1 MEKMSETIVA
11 KGQPI
16 PGDPEKKGWLFK
28 WTNYLKGYQRRWFV
42 LSNGLLSYYRN
53 QAEMAHTCR
62 GTISLLGALIH
73 TADSCTFVISNGG
86 TQTFHIRAHDE
97 VERQSWVTA
106 LELAKAKAIRAQ
118 ESDDDEDQMFHDL
131 RTCSELVARHGAAL
145 QRSLVD
151 METPPTDTTKQ
162 VSERATLFRISCNA
176 MMNACSE
183 FMSAAAASSARMSRA
198 LQHEREQ
205 KMRLQEVV
213 EQLARQHDNLEKT
226 VTARNTSQPGG
237 NGSGQGNETEDE
249 DHEFFDAVEE
259 GVSTNMD
266 DANSFVIKVPVNRK
280 NKVKSGESSDESEGE
295 SVTETQ
301 QVIFVED
308 KERTESAM
316 GGTEAET
323 TAEGEAIVPK
333 TQDIVVWPHV
343 AAAQI
348 VPIDGHPRRTR
359 VPDKPNY
366 PLSLWSIMKNCIG
379 KELSKIPIPVNF
391 SEPLSMLQ
399 RLTEDYEYSSVLD
412 QAAKFSDPAQQLAYV
427 AAFTVSSYATTACR
441 TNKPFN
447 PLLGETYECDRMADL
462 GWRAISEQASTLHPH
477 LLAEQIHSTFL
488 VMLFGFWVSHHPPM
502 VAQFCEGQAGWQCWQ
517 EFTMTTKFRG
527 KYLQVIPLGGASAMF
542 PSSGNKYTWRKWRHW
557 SRVQV
562 SHHPPSSAQHCE
574 GAAGWLCHQN
584 IAVTSRFRGQFIT
597 VDPEAESCISFPNN
611 SSYYWKKV
619 TTTVHNIIV
628 GKLWVDNHGDMDI
641 VGESGPATG
650 YVAHLKYLPYGY
662 FSKDTQRKV
671 TGVIKDP
678 QGVPRYVLQ
687 GHWDSRVEV
696 APVTSTSADNTVC
709 KTGKFTVAWERV
721 AAPPDSD
728 KWYNFTLLAAQ
739 LNEFEEGV
747 APTDSRRRPDQRLME
762 EGLRCPR
769 RASNICAICTR
780 TATGT
785 ASGARTG
792 APAPTSSSR
801 RRAPSARSRWETCHR
816 IESQSSVS
824 L

>member
-1 MEKMSETIVA
+1 MSDVIVP
-11 KGQPI
+11 KGQPV
-16 PGDPEKKGWLFK
+16 PGEPEKKGWLFK

-118 ESDDDEDQMFHDL
+118 ESDDDEDQMSSGQAVVGGTDGEGEDAGGIARELAARFHDL

-151 METPPTDTTKQ
+151 LEIPPTDTTKQ

-183 FMSAAAASSARMSRA
+183 FMSAAAASSARMNRA
-198 LQHEREQ
+198 LQHERDQ

-226 VTARNTSQPGG
+226 VTARSTPHTGG
-237 NGSGQGNETEDE
+237 NGSGQGNDTEDE
-249 DHEFFDAVEE
+249 DHEFFDAMEE
-259 GVSTNMD
+259 GVSSAMD
-266 DANSFVIKVPVNRK
+266 DKTSFVIKVPVNRK

-295 SVTETQ
+295 TVTETQ

-308 KERTESAM
+308 KERAESAM
-316 GGTEAET
+316 GGAEAAAVDNAVDKEQ
-323 TAEGEAIVPK
+323 P
-333 TQDIVVWPHV
+333 DIKIWPHV
-343 AAAQI
+343 SEADPRAGA
-348 VPIDGHPRRTR
+348 VEGHPRRTR

-399 RLTEDYEYSSVLD
+399 RLTEDYEYSSILD
-412 QAAKFSDPAQQLAYV
+412 QAATCSDPAQQ
-427 AAFTVSSYATTACR
+427 TT
-441 TNKPFN
+441 KPFN

-462 GWRAISEQASTLHPH
+462 GWRSISEQ
-477 LLAEQIHSTFL
+477 
-488 VMLFGFWVSHHPPM
+488 VSHHPPM
-502 VAQFCEGQAGWQCWQ
+502 VAQFCEGVSGWQCWQ

-527 KYLQVIPLGGASAMF
+527 KYLQVIPLGAAYAHF
-542 PSSGNKYTWRKWRHW
+542 TASGNKYTWR
-557 SRVQV
+557 
-562 SHHPPSSAQHCE
+562 
-574 GAAGWLCHQN
+574 
-584 IAVTSRFRGQFIT
+584 
-597 VDPEAESCISFPNN
+597 
-611 SSYYWKKV
+611 KV

-628 GKLWVDNHGDMDI
+628 GRLWVDNHGDMDI
-641 VGESGPATG
+641 AGEAGPAAG

-662 FSKDTQRKV
+662 FSKDAQRKV
-671 TGVIKDP
+671 TGVVKDP
-678 QGVPRYVLQ
+678 AGVPRYVLQ
-687 GHWDSRVEV
+687 GHWDGRVEL
-696 APVTSTSADNTVC
+696 APVTSASPDNTVC
-709 KTGKFTVAWERV
+709 KTGKFVPAWSRV
-721 AAPPDSD
+721 PAPPDSER
-728 KWYNFTLLAAQ
+728 WYNFTLLAAQ
-739 LNEFEEGV
+739 LNEPEPDAAAEAAAARAQPPP
-747 APTDSRRRPDQRLME
+747 APPRPL
-762 EGLRCPR
+762 GS
-769 RASNICAICTR
+769 RASPPPANRACATCTSI
-780 TATGT
+780 ATGT
-785 ASGARTG
+785 ARSARTG
-792 APAPTSSSR
+792 VTAPTSSS
-801 RRAPSARSRWETCHR
+801 AAVVSIEPTIFFYDIFSTDGSETKRNCSCVKKDKK
-816 IESQSSVS
+816 IFEYKAITSVS
-824 L
+824 C

>member
-1 MEKMSETIVA
+1 MSDVIVP
-11 KGQPI
+11 KGQPVA
-16 PGDPEKKGWLFK
+16 GDPEKKGWLFK

-106 LELAKAKAIRAQ
+106 LELAKAKAMLVRAQ
-118 ESDDDEDQMFHDL
+118 ESDDDEDQISGGVVVVGSGDGEGEDAGGIARELAARFHDL

-151 METPPTDTTKQ
+151 LEIPPSDTTNQ

-183 FMSAAAASSARMSRA
+183 FMSTAAASSARLSRA

-205 KMRLQEVV
+205 KIRLQEVV
-213 EQLARQHDNLEKT
+213 EQLARQHDSLEKT
-226 VTARNTSQPGG
+226 AMGQNTSHSGG

-259 GVSTNMD
+259 GVTSTMD
-266 DANSFVIKVPVNRK
+266 DKTSFVIKVPVNRK
-280 NKVKSGESSDESEGE
+280 NKEKSGESSDESEGE
-295 SVTETQ
+295 TVTETQ

-308 KERTESAM
+308 QERAEGSM
-316 GGTEAET
+316 GGAEP
-323 TAEGEAIVPK
+323 GEDAAAASKAPGK
-333 TQDIVVWPHV
+333 EQDIVVWPHV
-343 AAAQI
+343 SQAAGGRA
-348 VPIDGHPRRTR
+348 RRTR

-399 RLTEDYEYSSVLD
+399 RLTEDYEYSMILD
-412 QAAKFSDPAQQLAYV
+412 QAAKFTDPAQQLAYV

-447 PLLGETYECDRMADL
+447 PLLGETFECDRMADL
-462 GWRAISEQASTLHPH
+462 GWRSISEQVL
-477 LLAEQIHSTFL
+477 
-488 VMLFGFWVSHHPPM
+488 HHPP
-502 VAQFCEGQAGWQCWQ
+502 
-517 EFTMTTKFRG
+517 T
-527 KYLQVIPLGGASAMF
+527 SAL
-542 PSSGNKYTWRKWRHW
+542 
-557 SRVQV
+557 
-562 SHHPPSSAQHCE
+562 HCE
-574 GAAGWLCHQN
+574 GGAWHCAQQV
-584 IAVTSRFRGQFIT
+584 AVSSRFRGQFISI
-597 VDPEAESCISFPNN
+597 DPDALCCVLFKASGST
-611 SSYYWKKV
+611 YYWTKV
-619 TTTVHNIIV
+619 STTVHNIIV

-641 VGESGPATG
+641 KGEAGPAAG
-650 YVAHLKYLPYGY
+650 YVAHVKYLPYGY

-671 TGVIKDP
+671 TGVVKDP

-696 APVTSTSADNTVC
+696 APVTSASADNTVC
-709 KTGKFTVAWERV
+709 KTGKFVLAWERV
-721 AAPPDSD
+721 PAPPDSD
-728 KWYNFTLLAAQ
+728 RWYNFTLLAAQ
-739 LNEFEEGV
+739 LNEPEEGV
-747 APTDSRRRPDQRLME
+747 APTDSRLRPDQRLME
-762 EGLRCPR
+762 EGLWDEANVEKLRLEEKQR
-769 RASNICAICTR
+769 
-780 TATGT
+780 
-785 ASGARTG
+785 GARRQLEAAAEAAAARG
-792 APAPTSSSR
+792 LPAPAP
-801 RRAPSARSRWETCHR
+801 APRPAWFARQAAPAHAHLRHLYTHR
-816 IESQSSVS
+816 YWDCKARQDWAACPDIF
-824 L
+824 

>member
-1 MEKMSETIVA
+1 MSDTIVA
-11 KGQPI
+11 KGQTI

-118 ESDDDEDQMFHDL
+118 ESDDDEDQISTGVVVVGSGEGEGEDAGGIARELAARFHDL

-151 METPPTDTTKQ
+151 LEIPPTDTTKQ

-226 VTARNTSQPGG
+226 VTARSTSQPGG
-237 NGSGQGNETEDE
+237 NGTGQGHNEPEDE
-249 DHEFFDAVEE
+249 DHEFFDAMEE
-259 GVSTNMD
+259 GFSSNMD
-266 DANSFVIKVPVNRK
+266 EKTSFVIKVPV
-280 NKVKSGESSDESEGE
+280 
-295 SVTETQ
+295 
-301 QVIFVED
+301 IFVED
-308 KERTESAM
+308 KHERPESAM
-316 GGTEAET
+316 GGVEADPN
-323 TAEGEAIVPK
+323 ASALVPK
-333 TQDIVVWPHV
+333 VAEKDEDIKVWPHV
-343 AAAQI
+343 SQAQGLL
-348 VPIDGHPRRTR
+348 DGHPRRTR

-399 RLTEDYEYSSVLD
+399 RLTEEYEYSSILD
-412 QAAKFSDPAQQLAYV
+412 QAAKFDDPAQQLAYV
-427 AAFTVSSYATTACR
+427 AAFTVSSYASTACR

-447 PLLGETYECDRMADL
+447 PLLGETFECDRMSDL
-462 GWRAISEQASTLHPH
+462 GWRAISEQ
-477 LLAEQIHSTFL
+477 
-488 VMLFGFWVSHHPPM
+488 VSHHPPM

-527 KYLQVIPLGGASAMF
+527 KYLQIIPLGGASAMF
-542 PSSGNKYTWRKWRHW
+542 PSSGNKYTWR
-557 SRVQV
+557 
-562 SHHPPSSAQHCE
+562 
-574 GAAGWLCHQN
+574 
-584 IAVTSRFRGQFIT
+584 
-597 VDPEAESCISFPNN
+597 
-611 SSYYWKKV
+611 KV

-641 VGESGPATG
+641 VGEAGPAAG

-671 TGVIKDP
+671 TGVINDP

-721 AAPPDSD
+721 AAPEDSD

-739 LNEFEEGV
+739 LNEPEEGV

-762 EGLRCPR
+762 EGLWDDANAEKLRLEEKQRAAR
-769 RASNICAICTR
+769 RELEAA
-780 TATGT
+780 AED
-785 ASGARTG
+785 AAARG
-792 APAPTSSSR
+792 LAAPPAPRPLWFSR
-801 RRAPSARSRWETCHR
+801 QAVSAHAAQPQPHLRHLYTHRYWDCKRRQDWAACPD
-816 IESQSSVS
+816 IF
-824 L
+824 

>member
-1 MEKMSETIVA
+1 MFSNKNIEFARKMSDVIVP

-118 ESDDDEDQMFHDL
+118 ESDDDEDQMTTGTVAVGSNEGDSEDAGGIARELAARFHDL
-131 RTCSELVARHGAAL
+131 RTCSELVTRHGAAL

-151 METPPTDTTKQ
+151 LETPPTDTTNQ

-183 FMSAAAASSARMSRA
+183 FMSAAAASSRRMSRA
-198 LQHEREQ
+198 LQHERDQ
-205 KMRLQEVV
+205 KLRLQEVV
-213 EQLARQHDNLEKT
+213 EQLARQHDTLEKT
-226 VTARNTSQPGG
+226 VNARTTPHPGG
-237 NGSGQGNETEDE
+237 NGTNQGNETEDE

-259 GVSTNMD
+259 GVSSNMD
-266 DANSFVIKVPVNRK
+266 DKTSFVIKVPVNRK

-295 SVTETQ
+295 TVTETQ

-308 KERTESAM
+308 KERAESAM
-316 GGTEAET
+316 GGS
-323 TAEGEAIVPK
+323 EGGAPARD
-333 TQDIVVWPHV
+333 QDIVVWPHV
-343 AAAQI
+343 SQ
-348 VPIDGHPRRTR
+348 VVSSVDGHPRRLR

-399 RLTEDYEYSSVLD
+399 RLTEDYEYSSILD
-412 QAAKFSDPAQQLAYV
+412 EAAKFTDPAQQLAYV

-447 PLLGETYECDRMADL
+447 PLLGETYECDRMSDL
-462 GWRAISEQASTLHPH
+462 GWRSISEQ
-477 LLAEQIHSTFL
+477 
-488 VMLFGFWVSHHPPM
+488 VSHHPPM
-502 VAQFCEGQAGWQCWQ
+502 VAQFTEGQAGWQCWQ

-527 KYLQVIPLGGASAMF
+527 KYLQIIPLGGASAMF
-542 PSSGNKYTWRKWRHW
+542 VSSGNKYTWR
-557 SRVQV
+557 
-562 SHHPPSSAQHCE
+562 
-574 GAAGWLCHQN
+574 
-584 IAVTSRFRGQFIT
+584 
-597 VDPEAESCISFPNN
+597 
-611 SSYYWKKV
+611 KV

-641 VGESGPATG
+641 VGEAGPAAG

-671 TGVIKDP
+671 TGVVKDP

-696 APVTSTSADNTVC
+696 APVTSTSPDNTVC

-721 AAPPDSD
+721 PAPPDSD

-739 LNEFEEGV
+739 LNEPEPGV
-747 APTDSRRRPDQRLME
+747 APTDSRLRPDQRLME
-762 EGLRCPR
+762 EGLWDEANAEKLRLEEKQR
-769 RASNICAICTR
+769 
-780 TATGT
+780 
-785 ASGARTG
+785 GARRQLEAAAEAAAARG
-792 APAPTSSSR
+792 AAAPHGPAPLWFTR
-801 RRAPSARSRWETCHR
+801 DARAAPSAHPQLRHVYNHR
-816 IESQSSVS
+816 YWDCKRRQDWTGCPDIF
-824 L
+824 

>member
-1 MEKMSETIVA
+1 MSDAIVP

-16 PGDPEKKGWLFK
+16 SGDPEKKGWLFK

-118 ESDDDEDQMFHDL
+118 ESDDDEDQIGSNAVAISGVGEADGEDAGGIARELAARFHDL
-131 RTCSELVARHGAAL
+131 RTCSELVARHGAVL

-151 METPPTDTTKQ
+151 LEIPPSDITIQ
-162 VSERATLFRISCNA
+162 VAERATLFRISCNA

-183 FMSAAAASSARMSRA
+183 FMSAAAASTARMSRA

-226 VTARNTSQPGG
+226 VTARSTPHSGG

-249 DHEFFDAVEE
+249 DHEFFDAMEE
-259 GVSTNMD
+259 GVSSNAD
-266 DANSFVIKVPVNRK
+266 DKTAFVMKVPVNRK
-280 NKVKSGESSDESEGE
+280 SKVKSGESSDESEGE
-295 SVTETQ
+295 TVTETQ
-301 QVIFVED
+301 QVVFVKD
-308 KERTESAM
+308 KEGENM
-316 GGTEAET
+316 GGVSEEAAST
-323 TAEGEAIVPK
+323 VTKPK
-333 TQDIVVWPHV
+333 EDIKVWPHV
-343 AAAQI
+343 SQ
-348 VPIDGHPRRTR
+348 VVSMVDGHTRRSR

-399 RLTEDYEYSSVLD
+399 RLTEDYEYSYILD
-412 QAAKFSDPAQQLAYV
+412 EAAKFSDPAQQLAYV
-427 AAFTVSSYATTACR
+427 AAFTISAYATTSNR

-447 PLLGETYECDRMADL
+447 PLLGETYECDRMTDL
-462 GWRAISEQASTLHPH
+462 GWRSISEQV
-477 LLAEQIHSTFL
+477 IHY
-488 VMLFGFWVSHHPPM
+488 PPTCA
-502 VAQFCEGQAGWQCWQ
+502 VFTEG
-517 EFTMTTKFRG
+517 M
-527 KYLQVIPLGGASAMF
+527 
-542 PSSGNKYTWRKWRHW
+542 SGWRHTQQW
-557 SRVQV
+557 SI
-562 SHHPPSSAQHCE
+562 S
-574 GAAGWLCHQN
+574 
-584 IAVTSRFRGQFIT
+584 SRFRGQYVTISPDT
-597 VDPEAESCISFPNN
+597 SCHIVFTLTGNKY
-611 SSYYWKKV
+611 SYQKV

-641 VGESGPATG
+641 KGEAGPAKG
-650 YVAHLKYLPYGY
+650 YVAHLKYLPYAY

-671 TGVIKDP
+671 TGVINDP
-678 QGVPRYVLQ
+678 KGVPRYVLQ
-687 GHWDSRVEV
+687 GYWDSRVEV
-696 APVTSTSADNTVC
+696 APVTSASADGTQC
-709 KTGKFTVAWERV
+709 TTGKFVVAWERV
-721 AAPPDSD
+721 PAPPDSD

-739 LNEFEEGV
+739 LNEHESGV
-747 APTDSRRRPDQRLME
+747 APTDSRLRPDQRLME
-762 EGLRCPR
+762 EGLWNEANEEKLRLEEKQRTKR
-769 RASNICAICTR
+769 RELEA
-780 TATGT
+780 ATEAAAAAGQ
-785 ASGARTG
+785 
-792 APAPTSSSR
+792 PAPPSPRPLWFSR
-801 RRAPSARSRWETCHR
+801 ESVGSPGNPHLCHMYNHRYWECKKR
-816 IESQSSVS
+816 QEWAGCPDIF
-824 L
+824 

>member
-1 MEKMSETIVA
+1 MSDAVVP

-42 LSNGLLSYYRN
+42 LSSGLLSYYRN

-86 TQTFHIRAHDE
+86 TQTFYIRAQDE

-106 LELAKAKAIRAQ
+106 LELAKAKAIRA
-118 ESDDDEDQMFHDL
+118 SDDDEDQMSSGAVVVGGGEGEGEDAGRIDRELAARFHDL
-131 RTCSELVARHGAAL
+131 RTCSELVARHGTSL
-145 QRSLVD
+145 QRSLAD
-151 METPPTDTTKQ
+151 LEIPPTDTAKQ

-183 FMSAAAASSARMSRA
+183 FMNAATASGTRLNRA
-198 LQHEREQ
+198 LQHERDQ

-226 VTARNTSQPGG
+226 VTARNTSHTGG
-237 NGSGQGNETEDE
+237 NGSGTGNETEDE
-249 DHEFFDAVEE
+249 DHEFFDAMEE
-259 GVSTNMD
+259 GVSTTMD
-266 DANSFVIKVPVNRK
+266 DKTSFVIKVPVNRK

-295 SVTETQ
+295 TVTETQ

-308 KERTESAM
+308 KERAESAM
-316 GGTEAET
+316 GGAEA
-323 TAEGEAIVPK
+323 GIVATK
-333 TQDIVVWPHV
+333 ASDKEQNFKVWPHV
-343 AAAQI
+343 SQ
-348 VPIDGHPRRTR
+348 VTSSIDGRARRVC

-399 RLTEDYEYSSVLD
+399 RLTEEYEYSSVLD
-412 QAAKFSDPAQQLAYV
+412 QAAQFTDPAQQLAYV
-427 AAFTVSSYATTACR
+427 AAFTVSSYATTSCR

-447 PLLGETYECDRMADL
+447 PLLGETFECDRMADL
-462 GWRAISEQASTLHPH
+462 GWRSISEQ
-477 LLAEQIHSTFL
+477 
-488 VMLFGFWVSHHPPM
+488 VSHHPPM
-502 VAQFCEGQAGWQCWQ
+502 VAQFCEGQSGWQCWQ

-542 PSSGNKYTWRKWRHW
+542 LASGNKYTWRK
-557 SRVQV
+557 V
-562 SHHPPSSAQHCE
+562 A
-574 GAAGWLCHQN
+574 
-584 IAVTSRFRGQFIT
+584 
-597 VDPEAESCISFPNN
+597 
-611 SSYYWKKV
+611 
-619 TTTVHNIIV
+619 TTVHNIIV

-641 VGESGPATG
+641 VGEAGPATG
-650 YVAHLKYLPYGY
+650 YVAHLKYQPYSY

-696 APVTSTSADNTVC
+696 APVSSASADNTVC
-709 KTGKFTVAWERV
+709 KTGKFTLAWERIP
-721 AAPPDSD
+721 APSDSH

-739 LNEFEEGV
+739 LNESEPGV
-747 APTDSRRRPDQRLME
+747 APTDSRLRPDQRLME
-762 EGLRCPR
+762 EGLWDDANTEKLRLEEKQR
-769 RASNICAICTR
+769 
-780 TATGT
+780 
-785 ASGARTG
+785 GARRELEAAAEAAAARG
-792 APAPTSSSR
+792 VDPPAPPRPAWFSR
-801 RRAPSARSRWETCHR
+801 EAAPGQPHLRHLYNHRYWECKARQDWAGCPD
-816 IESQSSVS
+816 IF
-824 L
+824 

>member
-1 MEKMSETIVA
+1 MSDAIVA

-53 QAEMAHTCR
+53 QAEVSHTCR

-118 ESDDDEDQMFHDL
+118 ESDDDEDQMATGAAVPFSEGENEDSGGIARELNARFHDL
-131 RTCSELVARHGAAL
+131 RTCTELVARHGVAL

-151 METPPTDTTKQ
+151 LEIPPTDTTKQ

-183 FMSAAAASSARMSRA
+183 FMSAAAASSSRMNRV

-226 VTARNTSQPGG
+226 VTARSTSQAGG
-237 NGSGQGNETEDE
+237 NGTGQGNETEDE
-249 DHEFFDAVEE
+249 DHEFFDAMEE
-259 GVSTNMD
+259 DVSTVKD
-266 DANSFVIKVPVNRK
+266 DNTFVMKVPVNRK
-280 NKVKSGESSDESEGE
+280 NKVKNSESSDESEGE
-295 SVTETQ
+295 TITETQ

-308 KERTESAM
+308 KDRAESAM
-316 GGTEAET
+316 GGTETISQPENDATDPQPTQDNKE
-323 TAEGEAIVPK
+323 
-333 TQDIVVWPHV
+333 QDIVIWPHV
-343 AAAQI
+343 TQTTSL
-348 VPIDGHPRRTR
+348 VDGHPRRTR

-399 RLTEDYEYSSVLD
+399 RLVEDYEYSSILD

-447 PLLGETYECDRMADL
+447 PLLGETFECDRMADL
-462 GWRAISEQASTLHPH
+462 GWRSISEQ
-477 LLAEQIHSTFL
+477 
-488 VMLFGFWVSHHPPM
+488 VSHHPPM
-502 VAQFCEGQAGWQCWQ
+502 VAQFAEGQAGWQCWQ

-527 KYLQVIPLGGASAMF
+527 KYLQVIPLGEASAMF
-542 PSSGNKYTWRKWRHW
+542 PSSGNKYTWR
-557 SRVQV
+557 
-562 SHHPPSSAQHCE
+562 
-574 GAAGWLCHQN
+574 
-584 IAVTSRFRGQFIT
+584 
-597 VDPEAESCISFPNN
+597 
-611 SSYYWKKV
+611 KV

-641 VGESGPATG
+641 VGESGPAAG

-678 QGVPRYVLQ
+678 QGVARYVLQ
-687 GHWDSRVEV
+687 GHWDRRVEV
-696 APVTSTSADNTVC
+696 APVTSASPDNTVC

-728 KWYNFTLLAAQ
+728 KWYNFTVLAAQ
-739 LNEFEEGV
+739 LNEMEEGV

-762 EGLRCPR
+762 EGLWDEANTEKLRLEEKQR
-769 RASNICAICTR
+769 
-780 TATGT
+780 
-785 ASGARTG
+785 GARRELEAAAEAAAARG
-792 APAPTSSSR
+792 SPAPPGPRPLWFTRAAVSAHAAQPQPHLRHLYNHRYWDCKR
-801 RRAPSARSRWETCHR
+801 RQDWDACPD
-816 IESQSSVS
+816 IF
-824 L
+824 

>member
-1 MEKMSETIVA
+1 MSETIVA

-118 ESDDDEDQMFHDL
+118 ESDDDEDQMSTDIGVVVGGGEGEGEDAGGIARELAARFHDL

-226 VTARNTSQPGG
+226 VTARSTSQPGG

-259 GVSTNMD
+259 GVSTNMED
-266 DANSFVIKVPVNRK
+266 TNSFVIKVP
-280 NKVKSGESSDESEGE
+280 
-295 SVTETQ
+295 
-301 QVIFVED
+301 VIFVED

-316 GGTEAET
+316 GGTEAES
-323 TAEGEAIVPK
+323 TAEGEAVVPK

-343 AAAQI
+343 VAAQT

-399 RLTEDYEYSSVLD
+399 RLTEDYEYSSILD

-462 GWRAISEQASTLHPH
+462 GWRAISEQ
-477 LLAEQIHSTFL
+477 
-488 VMLFGFWVSHHPPM
+488 VSHHPPM

-542 PSSGNKYTWRKWRHW
+542 PSSGNKYTWRK
-557 SRVQV
+557 
-562 SHHPPSSAQHCE
+562 
-574 GAAGWLCHQN
+574 
-584 IAVTSRFRGQFIT
+584 
-597 VDPEAESCISFPNN
+597 
-611 SSYYWKKV
+611 V

-641 VGESGPATG
+641 VGESGPAAG

-762 EGLRCPR
+762 EGLWDEANTEKLRLEEKQRAKR
-769 RASNICAICTR
+769 RELEAA
-780 TATGT
+780 AEAAAAG
-785 ASGARTG
+785 G
-792 APAPTSSSR
+792 APAPAGPRPLWFSR
-801 RRAPSARSRWETCHR
+801 QALSAQGQQHLRHLYTHRYWDCKRRQDWSACPD
-816 IESQSSVS
+816 IF
-824 L
+824 

>member
-1 MEKMSETIVA
+1 MSETIVA

-118 ESDDDEDQMFHDL
+118 ESDDDEDQMSTDIGVAVGGGEGEGEDAGGIARELAARFHDL

-333 TQDIVVWPHV
+333 TQDIVVW
-343 AAAQI
+343 
-348 VPIDGHPRRTR
+348 
-359 VPDKPNY
+359 
-366 PLSLWSIMKNCIG
+366 
-379 KELSKIPIPVNF
+379 ELSKIPIPVNF

-441 TNKPFN
+441 YPITH
-447 PLLGETYECDRMADL
+447 LW
-462 GWRAISEQASTLHPH
+462 WR
-477 LLAEQIHSTFL
+477 
-488 VMLFGFWVSHHPPM
+488 
-502 VAQFCEGQAGWQCWQ
+502 
-517 EFTMTTKFRG
+517 
-527 KYLQVIPLGGASAMF
+527 
-542 PSSGNKYTWRKWRHW
+542 
-557 SRVQV
+557 
-562 SHHPPSSAQHCE
+562 SSAK
-574 GAAGWLCHQN
+574 GKRAGS
-584 IAVTSRFRGQFIT
+584 AGR
-597 VDPEAESCISFPNN
+597 
-611 SSYYWKKV
+611 SS
-619 TTTVHNIIV
+619 
-628 GKLWVDNHGDMDI
+628 
-641 VGESGPATG
+641 P
-650 YVAHLKYLPYGY
+650 
-662 FSKDTQRKV
+662 
-671 TGVIKDP
+671 
-678 QGVPRYVLQ
+678 
-687 GHWDSRVEV
+687 
-696 APVTSTSADNTVC
+696 
-709 KTGKFTVAWERV
+709 
-721 AAPPDSD
+721 
-728 KWYNFTLLAAQ
+728 
-739 LNEFEEGV
+739 
-747 APTDSRRRPDQRLME
+747 
-762 EGLRCPR
+762 
-769 RASNICAICTR
+769 
-780 TATGT
+780 
-785 ASGARTG
+785 
-792 APAPTSSSR
+792 
-801 RRAPSARSRWETCHR
+801 
-816 IESQSSVS
+816 
-824 L
+824 

>member
-1 MEKMSETIVA
+1 MSDTIVA
-11 KGQPI
+11 KGQTI

-118 ESDDDEDQMFHDL
+118 ESDDDEDQISTGVVVAGSGEGEGEDAGGIARELAARFHDL

-151 METPPTDTTKQ
+151 LEIPPTDTTKQ

-226 VTARNTSQPGG
+226 VTARSTSQPGG
-237 NGSGQGNETEDE
+237 NGTGQAHIEPDDE
-249 DHEFFDAVEE
+249 DHEFFDAMEE
-259 GVSTNMD
+259 GFSSNMD
-266 DANSFVIKVPVNRK
+266 EKTSFVIKVPVNRK
-280 NKVKSGESSDESEGE
+280 NKVKGGESSDESETE
-295 SVTETQ
+295 TVTETQ

-308 KERTESAM
+308 KQERSESAM
-316 GGTEAET
+316 GGVET
-323 TAEGEAIVPK
+323 DPK
-333 TQDIVVWPHV
+333 TSADMPKVAEKDEDIVVWPHV
-343 AAAQI
+343 SQTQALLE
-348 VPIDGHPRRTR
+348 GHPRRTR

-399 RLTEDYEYSSVLD
+399 RLTEEYEYSSILD
-412 QAAKFSDPAQQLAYV
+412 QAAKFADPAQQLAYV
-427 AAFTVSSYATTACR
+427 AAFTVSSYASTACR

-447 PLLGETYECDRMADL
+447 PLLGETFECDRMADL
-462 GWRAISEQASTLHPH
+462 GWRAISEQ
-477 LLAEQIHSTFL
+477 
-488 VMLFGFWVSHHPPM
+488 VSHHPPM

-527 KYLQVIPLGGASAMF
+527 KYLQIIPLGGASAMF
-542 PSSGNKYTWRKWRHW
+542 PSSGNKYTWR
-557 SRVQV
+557 
-562 SHHPPSSAQHCE
+562 
-574 GAAGWLCHQN
+574 
-584 IAVTSRFRGQFIT
+584 
-597 VDPEAESCISFPNN
+597 
-611 SSYYWKKV
+611 KV

-641 VGESGPATG
+641 VGEAGPAAG

-671 TGVIKDP
+671 TGVINDP

-709 KTGKFTVAWERV
+709 KTGKFTLAWERI
-721 AAPPDSD
+721 AAPDDSD

-739 LNEFEEGV
+739 LNEPEEGV

-762 EGLRCPR
+762 EGLWDDANAEKLRLEEKQRAAR
-769 RASNICAICTR
+769 RELEAA
-780 TATGT
+780 AED
-785 ASGARTG
+785 AAARG
-792 APAPTSSSR
+792 LPAPPAPRPLWFSR
-801 RRAPSARSRWETCHR
+801 QAVSAHAAQPTPHLRHLYTHRYWDCKRRQDWAGCPD
-816 IESQSSVS
+816 IF
-824 L
+824 

>member
-1 MEKMSETIVA
+1 MSDAIVA

-118 ESDDDEDQMFHDL
+118 ESDDDEDQMSTGVVVAGSGEGEGEDAGGIARELAARFHDL

-151 METPPTDTTKQ
+151 LEIPPTDTTKQ

-226 VTARNTSQPGG
+226 VTARNTTQPGG
-237 NGSGQGNETEDE
+237 NGTGQGNETEDE
-249 DHEFFDAVEE
+249 DHEFFDAMEE
-259 GVSTNMD
+259 GVSSNMD
-266 DANSFVIKVPVNRK
+266 EANSFVIKVPVNRK

-308 KERTESAM
+308 KEREDTVM
-316 GGTEAET
+316 GGSEVEPVAES
-323 TAEGEAIVPK
+323 GSVVPK

-343 AAAQI
+343 SATQQ
-348 VPIDGHPRRTR
+348 VMIDGHPRRTR

-399 RLTEDYEYSSVLD
+399 RLTEDYEYSSILD

-462 GWRAISEQASTLHPH
+462 GWRAISEQ
-477 LLAEQIHSTFL
+477 
-488 VMLFGFWVSHHPPM
+488 VSHHPPM

-542 PSSGNKYTWRKWRHW
+542 PSSGNKYTWRK
-557 SRVQV
+557 
-562 SHHPPSSAQHCE
+562 
-574 GAAGWLCHQN
+574 
-584 IAVTSRFRGQFIT
+584 
-597 VDPEAESCISFPNN
+597 
-611 SSYYWKKV
+611 V

-641 VGESGPATG
+641 VGEAGAATG

-696 APVTSTSADNTVC
+696 APVTSASPDNTVC
-709 KTGKFTVAWERV
+709 KTGKFAVAWERV
-721 AAPPDSD
+721 PAPPDSD
-728 KWYNFTLLAAQ
+728 RWYNFTLLAAQ
-739 LNEFEEGV
+739 LNEPEPGV

-762 EGLRCPR
+762 EGLWDDANAEKLRLEEKQRAAR
-769 RASNICAICTR
+769 RELEAA
-780 TATGT
+780 AEAAAAAGQ
-785 ASGARTG
+785 
-792 APAPTSSSR
+792 PAPPAPRPLWFSR
-801 RRAPSARSRWETCHR
+801 QALSAHAQQQPHLRHLYTHRYWECKRKQDWAHCPD
-816 IESQSSVS
+816 IF
-824 L
+824 

>member
-1 MEKMSETIVA
+1 MSDVIVP
-11 KGQPI
+11 KGQPA

-118 ESDDDEDQMFHDL
+118 ESDDDDDQMSDGQVAVGGGEGGESEDAGGIARELAARFHDL
-131 RTCSELVARHGAAL
+131 RTCSELVARHGTAL

-151 METPPTDTTKQ
+151 LEVPPSDTTKQ

-205 KMRLQEVV
+205 KMRLQEIV

-226 VTARNTSQPGG
+226 VTARSTPHTGG

-259 GVSTNMD
+259 GVSTAMD
-266 DANSFVIKVPVNRK
+266 DKTSFVIKVPV
-280 NKVKSGESSDESEGE
+280 
-295 SVTETQ
+295 
-301 QVIFVED
+301 IFVED
-308 KERTESAM
+308 KGRAENNM
-316 GGTEAET
+316 GGTEVSADNDT
-323 TAEGEAIVPK
+323 TENKQLDNKEQNIK
-333 TQDIVVWPHV
+333 IWPHV
-343 AAAQI
+343 SE
-348 VPIDGHPRRTR
+348 VSLSTVDGHPRRVR
-359 VPDKPNY
+359 VPEKPNY

-379 KELSKIPIPVNF
+379 KDLSKIPIPVNF

-399 RLTEDYEYSSVLD
+399 RLTEDYEYSSILD
-412 QAAKFSDPAQQLAYV
+412 QAATFSDPAHQLAYV
-427 AAFTVSSYATTACR
+427 AAFTVSSFATTSNR

-447 PLLGETYECDRMADL
+447 PLLGETYECDRMSDL
-462 GWRAISEQASTLHPH
+462 GWRCISEQ
-477 LLAEQIHSTFL
+477 
-488 VMLFGFWVSHHPPM
+488 VSHHPPM
-502 VAQFCEGQAGWQCWQ
+502 VAQFCEGAAGWQCWQ

-542 PSSGNKYTWRKWRHW
+542 LNSGNKYTWR
-557 SRVQV
+557 
-562 SHHPPSSAQHCE
+562 
-574 GAAGWLCHQN
+574 
-584 IAVTSRFRGQFIT
+584 
-597 VDPEAESCISFPNN
+597 
-611 SSYYWKKV
+611 KV

-628 GKLWVDNHGDMDI
+628 GKLWMDHHGDMDI
-641 VGESGPATG
+641 VGEAGAAAG
-650 YVAHLKYLPYGY
+650 YVAHLKYHAYGY

-696 APVTSTSADNTVC
+696 APVTSASADNTVC
-709 KTGKFTVAWERV
+709 KTGKFVLAWDRIP
-721 AAPPDSD
+721 APPDSE

-739 LNEFEEGV
+739 LNEPEEGV

-762 EGLRCPR
+762 EGLWDDANTEKLRLEEKQRAKR
-769 RASNICAICTR
+769 RELEAAAEMAAAS
-780 TATGT
+780 
-785 ASGARTG
+785 G
-792 APAPTSSSR
+792 APAPEPPKPVWFT
-801 RRAPSARSRWETCHR
+801 RAAVPGQPHLRHVYTQRYWDCKARADWANCPD
-816 IESQSSVS
+816 IF
-824 L
+824 

>member
-1 MEKMSETIVA
+1 MSDVIVP
-11 KGQPI
+11 KGQPA

-118 ESDDDEDQMFHDL
+118 ESDDDDDQMSDGQVAVGGGEGGESEDAGGIARELAARFHDL
-131 RTCSELVARHGAAL
+131 RTCSELVARHGTAL

-151 METPPTDTTKQ
+151 LEVPPTDTTKQ

-183 FMSAAAASSARMSRA
+183 FMSAAATSSTRMSRA

-205 KMRLQEVV
+205 KMRLQEIV

-226 VTARNTSQPGG
+226 VTARSTPHTGG
-237 NGSGQGNETEDE
+237 NSTGQGNETEDE

-259 GVSTNMD
+259 GVSTAMD
-266 DANSFVIKVPVNRK
+266 DKTSFVIKVPVNRK

-295 SVTETQ
+295 TVTETQ

-308 KERTESAM
+308 KGRADNNM
-316 GGTEAET
+316 GGTEVSPDNDTMENKQLDNK
-323 TAEGEAIVPK
+323 EQNIK
-333 TQDIVVWPHV
+333 IWPHV
-343 AAAQI
+343 SE
-348 VPIDGHPRRTR
+348 VSVSTVDGHPRRVR

-379 KELSKIPIPVNF
+379 KDLSKIPIPVNF

-399 RLTEDYEYSSVLD
+399 RLTEDYEYSSILD
-412 QAAKFSDPAQQLAYV
+412 QAATFSDPAHQLAYV
-427 AAFTVSSYATTACR
+427 AAFTVSSFATTSNR

-447 PLLGETYECDRMADL
+447 PLLGETYECDRMSDL
-462 GWRAISEQASTLHPH
+462 GWRCISEQ
-477 LLAEQIHSTFL
+477 
-488 VMLFGFWVSHHPPM
+488 VSHHPPM
-502 VAQFCEGQAGWQCWQ
+502 VAQFCEGAAGWQCWQ

-542 PSSGNKYTWRKWRHW
+542 LNSGNKYTWR
-557 SRVQV
+557 
-562 SHHPPSSAQHCE
+562 
-574 GAAGWLCHQN
+574 
-584 IAVTSRFRGQFIT
+584 
-597 VDPEAESCISFPNN
+597 
-611 SSYYWKKV
+611 KV

-628 GKLWVDNHGDMDI
+628 GKLWMDHHGDMDI
-641 VGESGPATG
+641 AGEAGAAAG
-650 YVAHLKYLPYGY
+650 YVAHLKYHAYGY

-696 APVTSTSADNTVC
+696 APVTSASADNTVC
-709 KTGKFTVAWERV
+709 KTGKFVLAWDRIP
-721 AAPPDSD
+721 APPDSE
-728 KWYNFTLLAAQ
+728 KWYNYTLLAAQ
-739 LNEFEEGV
+739 LNEPEEGV

-762 EGLRCPR
+762 EGLWDDANAEKLRLEEKQRAKR
-769 RASNICAICTR
+769 RELEAAAEAAAAS
-780 TATGT
+780 
-785 ASGARTG
+785 G
-792 APAPTSSSR
+792 APAPDPPKPVWFT
-801 RRAPSARSRWETCHR
+801 RAAAPGQPHLRHLYTHR
-816 IESQSSVS
+816 YWDCKTRADWADCPDIF
-824 L
+824 

>member
-1 MEKMSETIVA
+1 MSDVIVP

-16 PGDPEKKGWLFK
+16 AGDPEKKGWLFK

-118 ESDDDEDQMFHDL
+118 ESDDDDDQINSGPVTVAGEGEGEDAGGIARELSARFHDL
-131 RTCSELVARHGAAL
+131 RTCSELVTRHGAAL

-151 METPPTDTTKQ
+151 LEIPPSDITKQ

-205 KMRLQEVV
+205 KMRLQEIV
-213 EQLARQHDNLEKT
+213 EQLARQHDSLEKT
-226 VTARNTSQPGG
+226 VARSTPHTGG
-237 NGSGQGNETEDE
+237 NGSGQGNDTEDE
-249 DHEFFDAVEE
+249 EHEFFDAVEE
-259 GVSTNMD
+259 GASSAMEDKT
-266 DANSFVIKVPVNRK
+266 SFVIKVPVNRK
-280 NKVKSGESSDESEGE
+280 NKVKSGESSDESEVE
-295 SVTETQ
+295 TVTETQ
-301 QVIFVED
+301 QVYFVED
-308 KERTESAM
+308 KERAESAM
-316 GGTEAET
+316 GGAEI
-323 TAEGEAIVPK
+323 ADAAAASAKPSDDKEL
-333 TQDIVVWPHV
+333 DIKIWPHV
-343 AAAQI
+343 SQATDS
-348 VPIDGHPRRTR
+348 VVEGHPRRTR

-412 QAAKFSDPAQQLAYV
+412 QAATFSDPAHQLAYV
-427 AAFTVSSYATTACR
+427 AAFTVSSYATTANR
-441 TNKPFN
+441 WVYRD
-447 PLLGETYECDRMADL
+447 LLDYNSSKKNM
-462 GWRAISEQASTLHPH
+462 
-477 LLAEQIHSTFL
+477 FL
-488 VMLFGFWVSHHPPM
+488 NILKILVILYRVSGQVQHHPP
-502 VAQFCEGQAGWQCWQ
+502 
-517 EFTMTTKFRG
+517 TS
-527 KYLQVIPLGGASAMF
+527 AS
-542 PSSGNKYTWRKWRHW
+542 
-557 SRVQV
+557 
-562 SHHPPSSAQHCE
+562 HCE
-574 GAAGWLCHQN
+574 GAGGWVCWQQFS
-584 IAVTSRFRGQFIT
+584 VSSYFRGQFIT
-597 VDPEAESCISFPNN
+597 ITPDAETFVLFRRSGSRYRW
-611 SSYYWKKV
+611 SKV

-628 GKLWVDNHGDMDI
+628 GKLWVDNHGDMEI
-641 VGESGPATG
+641 VGEAGPATG

-678 QGVPRYVLQ
+678 NGVPRYVLQ

-696 APVTSTSADNTVC
+696 AAVTSASPDNTVC
-709 KTGKFTVAWERV
+709 KTGKFVLAWQRV
-721 AAPPDSD
+721 PAPSDCD

-739 LNEFEEGV
+739 LNEPETGV
-747 APTDSRRRPDQRLME
+747 APTDSRLRPDQRLME
-762 EGLRCPR
+762 EGLWDEANAEKLRLEEKQRAAR
-769 RASNICAICTR
+769 RELEAA
-780 TATGT
+780 AE
-785 ASGARTG
+785 AAAARG
-792 APAPTSSSR
+792 SAPPAP
-801 RRAPSARSRWETCHR
+801 RAPVWFTRQAAPGQPHLRHLYNNKYWECKQR
-816 IESQSSVS
+816 QDWAACPDIF
-824 L
+824 

>member
-1 MEKMSETIVA
+1 MSDAIVA
-11 KGQPI
+11 KSQPI

-53 QAEMAHTCR
+53 QAEVSHTCR

-118 ESDDDEDQMFHDL
+118 ESDDDEDQIGTGVVVTSADGDSEDAGGIARELGARFHDL

-151 METPPTDTTKQ
+151 LEIPPTDTTKQ

-226 VTARNTSQPGG
+226 VTARNTTQAVININWFGG

-259 GVSTNMD
+259 GVSGTMD
-266 DANSFVIKVPVNRK
+266 ENSFVIKVPVNRK
-280 NKVKSGESSDESEGE
+280 NKVKSNESSDESEGE
-295 SVTETQ
+295 TVTETQ
-301 QVIFVED
+301 QVIFMED
-308 KERTESAM
+308 KEGAESAM
-316 GGTEAET
+316 GGTDATTQAENDAT
-323 TAEGEAIVPK
+323 DPK
-333 TQDIVVWPHV
+333 PPENKDQDIKIWPHV
-343 AAAQI
+343 TQTTSM
-348 VPIDGHPRRTR
+348 VDGHPRRTR

-399 RLTEDYEYSSVLD
+399 RLTEDYEYSCILD

-462 GWRAISEQASTLHPH
+462 GWRSISEQAS
-477 LLAEQIHSTFL
+477 
-488 VMLFGFWVSHHPPM
+488 GHH
-502 VAQFCEGQAGWQCWQ
+502 
-517 EFTMTTKFRG
+517 
-527 KYLQVIPLGGASAMF
+527 
-542 PSSGNKYTWRKWRHW
+542 
-557 SRVQV
+557 
-562 SHHPPSSAQHCE
+562 
-574 GAAGWLCHQN
+574 
-584 IAVTSRFRGQFIT
+584 
-597 VDPEAESCISFPNN
+597 
-611 SSYYWKKV
+611 
-619 TTTVHNIIV
+619 
-628 GKLWVDNHGDMDI
+628 
-641 VGESGPATG
+641 
-650 YVAHLKYLPYGY
+650 
-662 FSKDTQRKV
+662 
-671 TGVIKDP
+671 
-678 QGVPRYVLQ
+678 
-687 GHWDSRVEV
+687 
-696 APVTSTSADNTVC
+696 
-709 KTGKFTVAWERV
+709 
-721 AAPPDSD
+721 
-728 KWYNFTLLAAQ
+728 
-739 LNEFEEGV
+739 
-747 APTDSRRRPDQRLME
+747 
-762 EGLRCPR
+762 
-769 RASNICAICTR
+769 
-780 TATGT
+780 
-785 ASGARTG
+785 
-792 APAPTSSSR
+792 
-801 RRAPSARSRWETCHR
+801 
-816 IESQSSVS
+816 
-824 L
+824 

>member
-1 MEKMSETIVA
+1 MSDVIVP

-118 ESDDDEDQMFHDL
+118 ESDEDDDQMSSGAVVVGGGEEGEDAGGIARELAARFHDL

-151 METPPTDTTKQ
+151 LEIPPTDTTKQ

-183 FMSAAAASSARMSRA
+183 FMNAAAASSTRMNRA

-226 VTARNTSQPGG
+226 VNARSTPHTGG
-237 NGSGQGNETEDE
+237 NGSSQGNETEDE
-249 DHEFFDAVEE
+249 DHEFFDAMEE
-259 GVSTNMD
+259 GVSTSMD
-266 DANSFVIKVPVNRK
+266 DKTSFVIKVPVNRK

-295 SVTETQ
+295 TVTETQ

-308 KERTESAM
+308 KERAESAM
-316 GGTEAET
+316 GGAEAGVVATKASDNKE
-323 TAEGEAIVPK
+323 ENLK
-333 TQDIVVWPHV
+333 VWPHASQV
-343 AAAQI
+343 A
-348 VPIDGHPRRTR
+348 VSVVDGHPRRTR

-399 RLTEDYEYSSVLD
+399 RLTEDYEYASVLD
-412 QAAKFSDPAQQLAYV
+412 QAAQFSDPAQQLAYV

-447 PLLGETYECDRMADL
+447 PLLGETFECDRMADL
-462 GWRAISEQASTLHPH
+462 GWRSISEQ
-477 LLAEQIHSTFL
+477 
-488 VMLFGFWVSHHPPM
+488 VSHHPPM

-517 EFTMTTKFRG
+517 EFTMSTKFRG
-527 KYLQVIPLGGASAMF
+527 KYLQVVPLGAASAMF
-542 PSSGNKYTWRKWRHW
+542 VNSGNKYTWR
-557 SRVQV
+557 
-562 SHHPPSSAQHCE
+562 
-574 GAAGWLCHQN
+574 
-584 IAVTSRFRGQFIT
+584 
-597 VDPEAESCISFPNN
+597 
-611 SSYYWKKV
+611 KV

-641 VGESGPATG
+641 VGEAGPAAG
-650 YVAHLKYLPYGY
+650 YVAHLKYQPYSY

-687 GHWDSRVEV
+687 GHWDDRVEV
-696 APVTSTSADNTVC
+696 APVSSASPDNTVC
-709 KTGKFTVAWERV
+709 KTGKFTLAWERV
-721 AAPPDSD
+721 PAPPDSH

-739 LNEFEEGV
+739 LNETEPGV
-747 APTDSRRRPDQRLME
+747 APTDSRLRPDQRLME
-762 EGLRCPR
+762 EGLWDEANAEKLRLEEKQR
-769 RASNICAICTR
+769 
-780 TATGT
+780 
-785 ASGARTG
+785 GARRQLEAAAEAAAARG
-792 APAPTSSSR
+792 GPPPPPPRPAWFSREAAPGQPHLRHLYSHR
-801 RRAPSARSRWETCHR
+801 YWECKA
-816 IESQSSVS
+816 QQDWSVCPDIF
-824 L
+824 

>member
-1 MEKMSETIVA
+1 MSDVVVT

-118 ESDDDEDQMFHDL
+118 ESDDDEDQISSGAVAVGGGEGEGEDAGGIARELAARFHDL
-131 RTCSELVARHGAAL
+131 RTCSELVTRHGAAL

-151 METPPTDTTKQ
+151 LETPPTDTTKQ

-183 FMSAAAASSARMSRA
+183 FMSAAAASSARMNRA

-213 EQLARQHDNLEKT
+213 EQLARQHDTLEKS
-226 VTARNTSQPGG
+226 VSARNTSGG
-237 NGSGQGNETEDE
+237 NGSGQSNDTEDE

-259 GVSTNMD
+259 GVSSAMEDKT
-266 DANSFVIKVPVNRK
+266 SFVIKVPVNRK
-280 NKVKSGESSDESEGE
+280 SKVKSGESSDESEGE
-295 SVTETQ
+295 TVTETQ
-301 QVIFVED
+301 QVLFLED
-308 KERTESAM
+308 KERAESAM
-316 GGTEAET
+316 GGSEANSVNNKPPSE
-323 TAEGEAIVPK
+323 K
-333 TQDIVVWPHV
+333 QDMKIWPHV
-343 AAAQI
+343 SE
-348 VPIDGHPRRTR
+348 VVSMVDGHPRRTR

-399 RLTEDYEYSSVLD
+399 RLTEDYEYSSILD
-412 QAAKFSDPAQQLAYV
+412 KAAQFEDPAQQLAYV
-427 AAFTVSSYATTACR
+427 AAFTVSSYATTSNR

-462 GWRAISEQASTLHPH
+462 GWRSISEQ
-477 LLAEQIHSTFL
+477 
-488 VMLFGFWVSHHPPM
+488 VSHHPPM
-502 VAQFCEGQAGWQCWQ
+502 VAQFCEGQSGWQCWQ

-527 KYLQVIPLGGASAMF
+527 KYLQVVPLGGASASF
-542 PSSGNKYTWRKWRHW
+542 GNGNKYVWR
-557 SRVQV
+557 
-562 SHHPPSSAQHCE
+562 
-574 GAAGWLCHQN
+574 
-584 IAVTSRFRGQFIT
+584 
-597 VDPEAESCISFPNN
+597 
-611 SSYYWKKV
+611 KV

-628 GKLWVDNHGDMDI
+628 GKLWVDNHGDMEI
-641 VGESGPATG
+641 VGEAGPAAG

-696 APVTSTSADNTVC
+696 APVTSASADNTVC

-721 AAPPDSD
+721 PAPPDSD

-739 LNEFEEGV
+739 LNEPEPGV
-747 APTDSRRRPDQRLME
+747 APTDSRLRPDQRLME
-762 EGLRCPR
+762 EGLWDEANAEKLRLEEKQRAARRELEAGAEQAAARGLPAPPGPR
-769 RASNICAICTR
+769 PAWFTR
-780 TATGT
+780 EA
-785 ASGARTG
+785 APAG
-792 APAPTSSSR
+792 APR
-801 RRAPSARSRWETCHR
+801 LRHLYNHRYWECKQR
-816 IESQSSVS
+816 QDWAACPDIF
-824 L
+824 

>member
-1 MEKMSETIVA
+1 MSDVIVP
-11 KGQPI
+11 KGQPV

-118 ESDDDEDQMFHDL
+118 ESDDDEDQMSSGPVAGGGTEGEGEDAGGIARELAARFHDL

-151 METPPTDTTKQ
+151 LEIPPTDTTKQ

-226 VTARNTSQPGG
+226 VTARSTPHTGG
-237 NGSGQGNETEDE
+237 NGTGQGNDTEDE
-249 DHEFFDAVEE
+249 DHEFFDAMEE
-259 GVSTNMD
+259 EVSSAMEDKT
-266 DANSFVIKVPVNRK
+266 SFVIKVPVNRK

-295 SVTETQ
+295 TVTETQ

-308 KERTESAM
+308 KERPENTM
-316 GGTEAET
+316 GGAEAAAVSKPADNKE
-323 TAEGEAIVPK
+323 E
-333 TQDIVVWPHV
+333 QDIKVWPHV
-343 AAAQI
+343 SQVTGA
-348 VPIDGHPRRTR
+348 VDGHVRRTC

-399 RLTEDYEYSSVLD
+399 RLTEDYEYSSILD

-441 TNKPFN
+441 TTKPFN
-447 PLLGETYECDRMADL
+447 PLLGETYECDRMTDL
-462 GWRAISEQASTLHPH
+462 GWRSISEQ
-477 LLAEQIHSTFL
+477 
-488 VMLFGFWVSHHPPM
+488 VSHHPPM
-502 VAQFCEGQAGWQCWQ
+502 VAQFCEGVAGWQCWQ

-527 KYLQVIPLGGASAMF
+527 KYLQVVPQGGAFAQF
-542 PSSGNKYTWRKWRHW
+542 TSSGNKYTWR
-557 SRVQV
+557 
-562 SHHPPSSAQHCE
+562 
-574 GAAGWLCHQN
+574 
-584 IAVTSRFRGQFIT
+584 
-597 VDPEAESCISFPNN
+597 
-611 SSYYWKKV
+611 KV

-696 APVTSTSADNTVC
+696 APVTSASPDNTVC
-709 KTGKFTVAWERV
+709 KTGKFTVAWQRV
-721 AAPPDSD
+721 PAPPDSD

-739 LNEFEEGV
+739 LNEPEAGV
-747 APTDSRRRPDQRLME
+747 APTDSRQRPDQRLME
-762 EGLRCPR
+762 EGLWDEANAEKLRLEEKQRAARRELEAEAESAAARGLPPPAPPTPAWFTRQAAPGQPHLRHLYNNRYWECKR
-769 RASNICAICTR
+769 RADW
-780 TATGT
+780 TAC
-785 ASGARTG
+785 
-792 APAPTSSSR
+792 PD
-801 RRAPSARSRWETCHR
+801 
-816 IESQSSVS
+816 IF
-824 L
+824 

>member
-1 MEKMSETIVA
+1 MSDAIVP
-11 KGQPI
+11 KGQPA
-16 PGDPEKKGWLFK
+16 PGEPEKKGWLFK

-53 QAEMAHTCR
+53 QAEMSHTCR

-118 ESDDDEDQMFHDL
+118 ESDDDEDQMSSGPTHVGGTDGETEDAGGIARELAARFHDL

-151 METPPTDTTKQ
+151 LEIPPTDTTKQ

-226 VTARNTSQPGG
+226 VTARSTPHSGG
-237 NGSGQGNETEDE
+237 TGSGQGNETEDE
-249 DHEFFDAVEE
+249 EHEFFDAMEE
-259 GVSTNMD
+259 GVSSAMEDKT
-266 DANSFVIKVPVNRK
+266 SFVIKVPVNRK

-295 SVTETQ
+295 TVTETQ

-308 KERTESAM
+308 KERAESAM
-316 GGTEAET
+316 GGAEAA
-323 TAEGEAIVPK
+323 TASKLTDNKEKQEIM
-333 TQDIVVWPHV
+333 IWPHASEATSMV
-343 AAAQI
+343 
-348 VPIDGHPRRTR
+348 DGHPRRTR

-399 RLTEDYEYSSVLD
+399 RLTEDYEYSAILD
-412 QAAKFSDPAQQLAYV
+412 QAAQFSDPAQQLAYV

-441 TNKPFN
+441 TTKPFN
-447 PLLGETYECDRMADL
+447 PLLGETYECDRMTDL
-462 GWRAISEQASTLHPH
+462 GWRAISEQ
-477 LLAEQIHSTFL
+477 
-488 VMLFGFWVSHHPPM
+488 VSHHPPM
-502 VAQFCEGQAGWQCWQ
+502 VAQFCEGAAGWQCWQ

-527 KYLQVIPLGGASAMF
+527 KYLQVIPLGGAFAAF
-542 PSSGNKYTWRKWRHW
+542 PSSGNKYTWR
-557 SRVQV
+557 
-562 SHHPPSSAQHCE
+562 
-574 GAAGWLCHQN
+574 
-584 IAVTSRFRGQFIT
+584 
-597 VDPEAESCISFPNN
+597 
-611 SSYYWKKV
+611 KV

-641 VGESGPATG
+641 AGEAGPAAG

-696 APVTSTSADNTVC
+696 AAVTSASPDNTVC
-709 KTGKFTVAWERV
+709 KTGKFVLAWQRV
-721 AAPPDSD
+721 PAPPDSD
-728 KWYNFTLLAAQ
+728 KCYNFTLLAAQ
-739 LNEFEEGV
+739 LNEPEPGV
-747 APTDSRRRPDQRLME
+747 APTDSRLRPDQRLME
-762 EGLRCPR
+762 EGLWDEANAEKLRLEEKQRAAR
-769 RASNICAICTR
+769 RGLEAA
-780 TATGT
+780 AED
-785 ASGARTG
+785 AAARG
-792 APAPTSSSR
+792 VAPPAPP
-801 RRAPSARSRWETCHR
+801 APLWFTRQAAPGQPHLRHLYSHRYWEAKRDQDWAACPD
-816 IESQSSVS
+816 IF
-824 L
+824 

>member
-1 MEKMSETIVA
+1 MSDAIVP

-42 LSNGLLSYYRN
+42 LSNGSLSYYRN
-53 QAEMAHTCR
+53 QAEMVHTCR
-62 GTISLLGALIH
+62 GMISLLGALIH

-118 ESDDDEDQMFHDL
+118 ESDDDEDQMSSGAAVAGGPEGEGEDAGGIARELGARFHDL

-151 METPPTDTTKQ
+151 LEIPPTDNTKQ

-183 FMSAAAASSARMSRA
+183 FMNAAAASSARMNRA

-205 KMRLQEVV
+205 KMRLQEIV

-226 VTARNTSQPGG
+226 VTGRSTANSGG
-237 NGSGQGNETEDE
+237 TGSGQGNDTEDE
-249 DHEFFDAVEE
+249 DHEFFDAMEE
-259 GVSTNMD
+259 GVSTTRD
-266 DANSFVIKVPVNRK
+266 DKTSFVMKVPVNRK
-280 NKVKSGESSDESEGE
+280 NKVKAGESSDESEGE
-295 SVTETQ
+295 TVTETQ
-301 QVIFVED
+301 QVLFLED
-308 KERTESAM
+308 KERAEAAM
-316 GGTEAET
+316 GGPEA
-323 TAEGEAIVPK
+323 TASKAGAVEQKI
-333 TQDIVVWPHV
+333 WPHV
-343 AAAQI
+343 SQ
-348 VPIDGHPRRTR
+348 VTNSTVDGHPRRTR

-399 RLTEDYEYSSVLD
+399 RLVEDYEYSSILD
-412 QAAKFSDPAQQLAYV
+412 RAAQFSDPAQQLAYV
-427 AAFTVSSYATTACR
+427 AAFTVSSYATTSCR

-462 GWRAISEQASTLHPH
+462 GWRAISEQ
-477 LLAEQIHSTFL
+477 
-488 VMLFGFWVSHHPPM
+488 VSHHPPM

-527 KYLQVIPLGGASAMF
+527 KYLQVVPLGSASAMF
-542 PSSGNKYTWRKWRHW
+542 RSSGNKYMWR
-557 SRVQV
+557 
-562 SHHPPSSAQHCE
+562 
-574 GAAGWLCHQN
+574 
-584 IAVTSRFRGQFIT
+584 
-597 VDPEAESCISFPNN
+597 
-611 SSYYWKKV
+611 KV

-641 VGESGPATG
+641 VGEAGPAKG
-650 YVAHLKYLPYGY
+650 YVAHLKYQPYSY

-671 TGVIKDP
+671 TGIIKDP
-678 QGVPRYVLQ
+678 DGVPRYVLQ
-687 GHWDSRVEV
+687 GYWDSKVEV
-696 APVTSTSADNTVC
+696 APVTSASPDNTVC
-709 KTGKFTVAWERV
+709 KTGKFCVAWERV
-721 AAPPDSD
+721 PAPPDSD
-728 KWYNFTLLAAQ
+728 KWYYFTLLAAQ
-739 LNEFEEGV
+739 LNELENGV
-747 APTDSRRRPDQRLME
+747 APTDSRLRPDQRLME
-762 EGLRCPR
+762 EGLWNEANAEKLRLEEKQRAKR
-769 RASNICAICTR
+769 RQMEAEAE
-780 TATGT
+780 AAA
-785 ASGARTG
+785 ASGAPP
-792 APAPTSSSR
+792 APAPAPAWFSR
-801 RRAPSARSRWETCHR
+801 EAEPGQPHLRHLYNHRYWESKERQDWSACPD
-816 IESQSSVS
+816 IY
-824 L
+824 

>member
-1 MEKMSETIVA
+1 MSDAIVPP
-11 KGQPI
+11 KGQPV

-53 QAEMAHTCR
+53 QAEMSHTCR

-118 ESDDDEDQMFHDL
+118 ESDDDEDQMSTGPTVMGGADGESEDAGGIAREMGARFHDL

-151 METPPTDTTKQ
+151 LEIPPTDTTKQ

-226 VTARNTSQPGG
+226 VTARSTPHTGG
-237 NGSGQGNETEDE
+237 SGSGQGNETDE
-249 DHEFFDAVEE
+249 ENEFFDAMEE
-259 GVSTNMD
+259 GVSSAMEDKT
-266 DANSFVIKVPVNRK
+266 SFVIKVPVNRK

-295 SVTETQ
+295 TLTETQ

-308 KERTESAM
+308 KERAESAM
-316 GGTEAET
+316 GGADAATVSQPTDNKEKQE
-323 TAEGEAIVPK
+323 IV
-333 TQDIVVWPHV
+333 IWPH
-343 AAAQI
+343 AAEATSST
-348 VPIDGHPRRTR
+348 VDGHPRRTR

-399 RLTEDYEYSSVLD
+399 RLTEDYEYSSILD
-412 QAAKFSDPAQQLAYV
+412 QAAQYTDPAQQLAYV

-441 TNKPFN
+441 TTKPFN

-462 GWRAISEQASTLHPH
+462 GWRAISEQ
-477 LLAEQIHSTFL
+477 
-488 VMLFGFWVSHHPPM
+488 VSHHPPM
-502 VAQFCEGQAGWQCWQ
+502 VAQFCEGAAGWQCWQ

-527 KYLQVIPLGGASAMF
+527 KYLQVIPLGGAFAYF
-542 PSSGNKYTWRKWRHW
+542 PSEGNKYTWR
-557 SRVQV
+557 
-562 SHHPPSSAQHCE
+562 
-574 GAAGWLCHQN
+574 
-584 IAVTSRFRGQFIT
+584 
-597 VDPEAESCISFPNN
+597 
-611 SSYYWKKV
+611 KV

-641 VGESGPATG
+641 MGEAGPAAG

-696 APVTSTSADNTVC
+696 AAVTSASPDNTVC
-709 KTGKFTVAWERV
+709 KTGKFALAWQRV
-721 AAPPDSD
+721 PAPPDSE

-739 LNEFEEGV
+739 LNEPEPDV
-747 APTDSRRRPDQRLME
+747 APTDSRLRPDQRLME
-762 EGLRCPR
+762 EGLWDEANSEKLRLEEKQRAAR
-769 RASNICAICTR
+769 RGLEAEAED
-780 TATGT
+780 A
-785 ASGARTG
+785 AARG
-792 APAPTSSSR
+792 LAPPAPPAPLWFTR
-801 RRAPSARSRWETCHR
+801 QAAPGQPHLRHLYNHRYWDAKRAQDWSACPD
-816 IESQSSVS
+816 IF
-824 L
+824 

>member
-1 MEKMSETIVA
+1 MSDAIVPP
-11 KGQPI
+11 KGQPV

-53 QAEMAHTCR
+53 QAEMSHTCR

-118 ESDDDEDQMFHDL
+118 ESDDDEDQMSTGPAVMGGTDCDNEDAGGIAREMGARFHDL

-151 METPPTDTTKQ
+151 LEIPPTDTTKQ

-226 VTARNTSQPGG
+226 VTARSTPHTGG
-237 NGSGQGNETEDE
+237 NGSGQGNETDE
-249 DHEFFDAVEE
+249 ENEFFDAMEE
-259 GVSTNMD
+259 GVSSAMEDKT
-266 DANSFVIKVPVNRK
+266 SFVIKVPVNRK

-295 SVTETQ
+295 TLTETQ

-308 KERTESAM
+308 KERAESAM
-316 GGTEAET
+316 GGADAA
-323 TAEGEAIVPK
+323 TASKLTDNKEKQEIV
-333 TQDIVVWPHV
+333 IWPHV
-343 AAAQI
+343 SEATSST
-348 VPIDGHPRRTR
+348 VDGHPRRTR

-399 RLTEDYEYSSVLD
+399 RLVEDYEYSSILD
-412 QAAKFSDPAQQLAYV
+412 QAAQFTDPAQQLAYV

-441 TNKPFN
+441 TTKPFN
-447 PLLGETYECDRMADL
+447 PLLGETYECDRMTDL
-462 GWRAISEQASTLHPH
+462 GWRAISEQ
-477 LLAEQIHSTFL
+477 
-488 VMLFGFWVSHHPPM
+488 VSHHPPM
-502 VAQFCEGQAGWQCWQ
+502 VAQFCEGVAGWQCWQ

-527 KYLQVIPLGGASAMF
+527 KYLQVIPLGGAFAYF
-542 PSSGNKYTWRKWRHW
+542 PAEGNKYTWR
-557 SRVQV
+557 
-562 SHHPPSSAQHCE
+562 
-574 GAAGWLCHQN
+574 
-584 IAVTSRFRGQFIT
+584 
-597 VDPEAESCISFPNN
+597 
-611 SSYYWKKV
+611 KV

-641 VGESGPATG
+641 AGEAGPAAG

-671 TGVIKDP
+671 TGVVKDP

-696 APVTSTSADNTVC
+696 APVTSASPDNTVC
-709 KTGKFTVAWERV
+709 KTGKFTLAWQRV
-721 AAPPDSD
+721 PAPPDAD
-728 KWYNFTLLAAQ
+728 KCYNFTLLAAQ
-739 LNEFEEGV
+739 LNEPESGV
-747 APTDSRRRPDQRLME
+747 APTDSRLRPDQRLME
-762 EGLRCPR
+762 EGLWDEANAEKLRLEEKQRAAR
-769 RASNICAICTR
+769 RGLEAA
-780 TATGT
+780 AEQ
-785 ASGARTG
+785 AAARG
-792 APAPTSSSR
+792 LAPPPPPAPLWFTR
-801 RRAPSARSRWETCHR
+801 QAAPGQPHLRHLYNHRYWDAKRAQDWAACPD
-816 IESQSSVS
+816 IF
-824 L
+824 

>member
-1 MEKMSETIVA
+1 MSEAIVP

-86 TQTFHIRAHDE
+86 TQTFYIKAHDE

-118 ESDDDEDQMFHDL
+118 ESDDDEDQVASGAVVIGGAGEGEGEDTGGIARELAARFHDL
-131 RTCSELVARHGAAL
+131 RTCSELVARHGTAL

-151 METPPTDTTKQ
+151 LEIPPSDTTKQ

-183 FMSAAAASSARMSRA
+183 FMSAAAGSSARLSRA

-205 KMRLQEVV
+205 KLRLQEVV
-213 EQLARQHDNLEKT
+213 EQLARQHDTLEKT
-226 VTARNTSQPGG
+226 VTARSTPHTGG
-237 NGSGQGNETEDE
+237 NGTTQGNETEDE

-259 GVSTNMD
+259 GISTNMD
-266 DANSFVIKVPVNRK
+266 DKTSFVIKVPVNRK
-280 NKVKSGESSDESEGE
+280 NKVKDGESSDESEGE
-295 SVTETQ
+295 TVTETQ

-308 KERTESAM
+308 KERAESAM
-316 GGTEAET
+316 GGADGST
-323 TAEGEAIVPK
+323 TPSLPTK
-333 TQDIVVWPHV
+333 DTDIVVWPHV
-343 AAAQI
+343 SQAAGC
-348 VPIDGHPRRTR
+348 VDGRPRRTR

-412 QAAKFSDPAQQLAYV
+412 QAAKFDDPAQQLAYV

-447 PLLGETYECDRMADL
+447 PLLGETFECDRMADL
-462 GWRAISEQASTLHPH
+462 GWRAISEQ
-477 LLAEQIHSTFL
+477 
-488 VMLFGFWVSHHPPM
+488 VSHHPPM
-502 VAQFCEGQAGWQCWQ
+502 VAQFCEGTSGWQCWQ

-527 KYLQVIPLGGASAMF
+527 KYLQIIPLGAASAKF
-542 PSSGNKYTWRKWRHW
+542 LAHGNKYTWR
-557 SRVQV
+557 
-562 SHHPPSSAQHCE
+562 
-574 GAAGWLCHQN
+574 
-584 IAVTSRFRGQFIT
+584 
-597 VDPEAESCISFPNN
+597 
-611 SSYYWKKV
+611 KV

-641 VGESGPATG
+641 VGDAGPATG

-671 TGVIKDP
+671 TGVVKDP
-678 QGVPRYVLQ
+678 NGVPRYVLQ

-696 APVTSTSADNTVC
+696 APVTSTSADNSVC
-709 KTGKFTVAWERV
+709 KTGKFVTAWQRV

-728 KWYNFTLLAAQ
+728 KWYNFTVLAAQ
-739 LNEFEEGV
+739 LNEPEPGV
-747 APTDSRRRPDQRLME
+747 APTDSRLRPDQRLME
-762 EGLRCPR
+762 EGCWDEANTEKLRLEEKQR
-769 RASNICAICTR
+769 
-780 TATGT
+780 
-785 ASGARTG
+785 GARRRLEAEAEAAAARG
-792 APAPTSSSR
+792 VSAPAAPPPLWFTRDAQPGAGNTLRHLYNHRYWDCKR
-801 RRAPSARSRWETCHR
+801 RQDWTGCPD
-816 IESQSSVS
+816 IF
-824 L
+824 

>member
-1 MEKMSETIVA
+1 MSDVIVP
-11 KGQPI
+11 KGQPV
-16 PGDPEKKGWLFK
+16 PGEPEKKGWLFK

-118 ESDDDEDQMFHDL
+118 ESDDDEDQMSSGQVVVGGTDGEGEDAGGIAREQAARFHDL

-151 METPPTDTTKQ
+151 LEIPPTDTTKQ

-183 FMSAAAASSARMSRA
+183 FMSAAAASSARMNRA
-198 LQHEREQ
+198 LQHERDQ

-226 VTARNTSQPGG
+226 VTARSTPHTGG
-237 NGSGQGNETEDE
+237 NGSSQGNDTEDE
-249 DHEFFDAVEE
+249 DHEFFDAMEE
-259 GVSTNMD
+259 GVSSAMD
-266 DANSFVIKVPVNRK
+266 DKTSFVIKVPVNRK

-295 SVTETQ
+295 TVTETQ

-308 KERTESAM
+308 KERAESAM
-316 GGTEAET
+316 GGAEAAAVDNAMDKEQ
-323 TAEGEAIVPK
+323 P
-333 TQDIVVWPHV
+333 DIKIWPHV
-343 AAAQI
+343 SEADTRAGALE
-348 VPIDGHPRRTR
+348 GRPRRTR

-399 RLTEDYEYSSVLD
+399 RLTEDYEYSSILD
-412 QAAKFSDPAQQLAYV
+412 QAATCSDPAQQLAYV

-441 TNKPFN
+441 TTKPFN

-462 GWRAISEQASTLHPH
+462 GWRSISEQ
-477 LLAEQIHSTFL
+477 
-488 VMLFGFWVSHHPPM
+488 VSHHPPM
-502 VAQFCEGQAGWQCWQ
+502 VAQFCEGVSGWQCWQ

-527 KYLQVIPLGGASAMF
+527 KYLQVIPLGGAYAHF
-542 PSSGNKYTWRKWRHW
+542 TASGNKYTWR
-557 SRVQV
+557 
-562 SHHPPSSAQHCE
+562 
-574 GAAGWLCHQN
+574 
-584 IAVTSRFRGQFIT
+584 
-597 VDPEAESCISFPNN
+597 
-611 SSYYWKKV
+611 KV

-628 GKLWVDNHGDMDI
+628 GRLWVDNHGDMDI
-641 VGESGPATG
+641 AGEAGPAAG
-650 YVAHLKYLPYGY
+650 YVAHLKYMPYGY
-662 FSKDTQRKV
+662 FSKDAQRKV
-671 TGVIKDP
+671 TGVVKDP
-678 QGVPRYVLQ
+678 AGVPRYVLQ
-687 GHWDSRVEV
+687 GHWDGRVEL
-696 APVTSTSADNTVC
+696 APVTSASPDNTVC
-709 KTGKFTVAWERV
+709 KTGKFVLAWARV
-721 AAPPDSD
+721 PAPPDSER
-728 KWYNFTLLAAQ
+728 WYNFTLLAAQ
-739 LNEFEEGV
+739 LNEPEPGV

-762 EGLRCPR
+762 EGRWDDANAEKLRLEDKQRLAR
-769 RASNICAICTR
+769 RGLEAA
-780 TATGT
+780 AE
-785 ASGARTG
+785 AAAAR
-792 APAPTSSSR
+792 AQPPPAPPKPAWFA
-801 RRAPSARSRWETCHR
+801 RAAAPGQPRLRHLYQHR
-816 IESQSSVS
+816 YWDCKKRQDWSDCPDIF
-824 L
+824 